1 MGTYGGVLLVYS
13 AVNFA
18 EPLWAI
24 PRPNN
29 QELSGTSI
37 IHMNW
42 LIGSTWHIV
51 YAVPRNPDSLDDY
64 QPEEYHY
71 VIMAAPDQ
79 RSCLDSKVDCP
90 YDPYGLSREPGGHGV
105 VLRGWTNIEYLLL
118 ASDARATDV
127 GTIVALPPAPGQ
139 PFGDVFKVDMTES
152 SMTLPLDAEAGE
164 TTILGMD
171 LDLTG
176 TQPLHSSNQAVGDDP
191 ELPPMPILFFYNN
204 DGVVSAYHIIN
215 EAGHKYPGMRSPDI
229 SVATSTTVPPLSTFM
244 PASPPT
250 KPPLSQPSTFTVAST
265 APTGFAAFAQSKA
278 PTSFGA
284 STTAFGNSATMPC
297 TCS

>member
-1 MGTYGGVLLVYS
+1 MGTHGGVLLVYS
-13 AVNFA
+13 AGNFA
-18 EPLWAI
+18 EPQWAI
-24 PRPNN
+24 PRPND
-29 QELSGTSI
+29 QQLSGTSI

-42 LIGSTWHIV
+42 LMGSIWHIV
-51 YAVPRNPDSLDDY
+51 YAIPRNPDSLDDY

-90 YDPYGLSREPGGHGV
+90 YDPYGLPREPGGHGV

-118 ASDARATDV
+118 ASDAHATDV
-127 GTIVALPPAPGQ
+127 GALVAIPPAPGQ

-152 SMTLPLDAEAGE
+152 SMTIPLDVEAGE

-176 TQPLHSSNQAVGDDP
+176 NQPLHSSNQAVGDDP
-191 ELPPMPILFFYNN
+191 ELPPMPVLFFYNN

-215 EAGHKYPGMRSPDI
+215 EAGHNYPGMRPPNMPL
-229 SVATSTTVPPLSTFM
+229 APSTAVPPLSTFM
-244 PASPPT
+244 SASTPTKSPP
-250 KPPLSQPSTFTVAST
+250 SQPPTFTVAPT
-265 APTGFAAFAQSKA
+265 APTGFAAFAQNKT
-278 PTSFGA
+278 PTLFGA
-284 STTAFGNSATMPC
+284 TATAFGNPPATPC
-297 TCS
+297 RCS

>member
-1 MGTYGGVLLVYS
+1 MGTLGGILLVYS
-13 AVNFA
+13 AGSFA
-18 EPLWAI
+18 EPQWAI
-24 PRPNN
+24 PRPND
-29 QELSGTSI
+29 QRLSGTSI

-42 LIGSTWHIV
+42 LMGSTWHVV

-79 RSCLDSKVDCP
+79 RSCLDSKVDSP
-90 YDPYGLSREPGGHGV
+90 YDPYGLPREPGGHGV

-118 ASDARATDV
+118 ASDAHATDV
-127 GTIVALPPAPGQ
+127 GALVAIPPAQGQ

-152 SMTLPLDAEAGE
+152 SMTIPLDAEAGE
-164 TTILGMD
+164 TTILGMG

-215 EAGHKYPGMRSPDI
+215 EAGHKYPGMRPPDQPP
-229 SVATSTTVPPLSTFM
+229 STAVPPLSTSM
-244 PASPPT
+244 SASTPTKSPP
-250 KPPLSQPSTFTVAST
+250 SQSFTSTVVPTPT
-265 APTGFAAFAQSKA
+265 TGFAAFAQNQT
-278 PTSFGA
+278 PTPFGA
-284 STTAFGNSATMPC
+284 AATAFGNSAASPC
-297 TCS
+297 RCS

>member
-1 MGTYGGVLLVYS
+1 MGTHGGDLLVYAAS
-13 AVNFA
+13 NFT

-24 PRPNN
+24 PRPND
-29 QELSGTSI
+29 QQLTGTSI

-42 LIGSTWHIV
+42 LVGSTWHIV
-51 YAVPRNPDSLDDY
+51 YAIPRNPDSLDDY

-79 RSCLDSKVDCP
+79 SSCLDSKVDCP
-90 YDPYGLSREPGGHGV
+90 YDHYGLPREPGGHGV

-127 GTIVALPPAPGQ
+127 GALVALPPGPGQ

-152 SMTLPLDAEAGE
+152 SMTIPLDAEAGE
-164 TTILGMD
+164 TTILGMG

-176 TQPLHSSNQAVGDDP
+176 TQPLHSSSQAVGDDP
-191 ELPPMPILFFYNN
+191 ELPPMPVLFFYNN

-215 EAGHKYPGMRSPDI
+215 EAGHKYPGMRPPDMPAE
-229 SVATSTTVPPLSTFM
+229 SSTAVPPLSTFIS
-244 PASPPT
+244 ASELAKMVPT
-250 KPPLSQPSTFTVAST
+250 QPSPFAVAPT
-265 APTGFAAFAQSKA
+265 APTGFAAFAQNTT

-284 STTAFGNSATMPC
+284 TTTTFGSSTATPC
-297 TCS
+297 RFS